1 MTARFFAT
9 LLFAFVLA
17 QASAAEGGDEV
28 LPALRARLE
37 QPEVLRGRFEQ
48 EKHLQ
53 GFRNPLRSSGSL
65 LLVRERGIA
74 WDTTEP
80 FASSAVL
87 TRDRLTSRLPDGS
100 QDVLLDAADGPAAAA
115 TASLLMALV
124 AGDLDVL
131 AESFDIEETLL
142 ADGAW
147 RLKLTPR
154 APALQ
159 RVFAGF
165 ELSGDRHV
173 REVVIEETSG
183 DTTRVRLL
191 DLSDEPPMPTPAEVA
206 RFD

>member
-1 MTARFFAT
+1 MRRWFAM
-9 LLFAFVLA
+9 LLIAASLA
-17 QASAAEGGDEV
+17 QTPAAACSDEAM
-28 LPALRARLE
+28 PAVRARME
-37 QPEVLRGRFEQ
+37 QPEVLRGRFVQ
-48 EKHLQ
+48 EKHLK
-53 GFRNPLRSSGSL
+53 GFRNPLRSQGRM

-87 TRDRLTSRLPDGS
+87 TRDRLASRLSDGS

-142 ADGAW
+142 PDGAW